1 MDHFCAEFKTKY
13 KLDAKSKVRALLRLH
28 QECEKLKKLMSSNST
43 DLPLSIEC
51 FMDDT
56 DVSAKMSRCVSNSA
70 RSRGKRF
77 LLHGR
82 PGSGGAAGCA
92 AWPPF
97 QGCACQK
104 DRRHRGNGGPPSARQ
119 DFRASLSALVTK
131 ALVFPTF

>member
-82 PGSGGAAGCA
+82 PGSVE
-92 AWPPF
+92 P
-97 QGCACQK
+97 
-104 DRRHRGNGGPPSARQ
+104 RGVRPGPR
-119 DFRASLSALVTK
+119 FRAVHARKTVGTVGTGAPPLPGRILE
-131 ALVFPTF
+131 LR